1 MGEERTRHRRQ
12 DSSRD
17 TDNLARLVSL
27 SLSKQQ
33 VVNQKTCS
41 EIEKDV
47 PRTFPDVPGFNDPV
61 GQRRLMRMLRS
72 YALLDPEV
80 STH

>member
-1 MGEERTRHRRQ
+1 MRAETLTIWR
-12 DSSRD
+12 
-17 TDNLARLVSL
+17 VSFL

>member
-12 DSSRD
+12 DASRD

-27 SLSKQQ
+27 SLLKQQ